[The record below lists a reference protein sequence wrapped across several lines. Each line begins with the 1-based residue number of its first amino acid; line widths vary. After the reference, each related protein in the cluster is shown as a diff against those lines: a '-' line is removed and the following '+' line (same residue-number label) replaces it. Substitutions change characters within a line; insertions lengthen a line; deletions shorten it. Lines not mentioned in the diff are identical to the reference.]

1 MKHLFYILLFFSC
14 SFSGIGQTTKNDW
27 KTILQTRK
35 FKVTKNKD
43 EVSLKAL
50 TQVVDTITE
59 IANPKEKWNAS
70 CNPKNGKARVK
81 LNWAATDGENWIIC
95 STSGGYSV
103 KTTYYLISSTSVE
116 EIRNPGWTGENFKK
130 FKSKYISDTIEKG
143 SLY

>member
-1 MKHLFYILLFFSC
+1 MKHIFYILLFFSC
-14 SFSGIGQTTKNDW
+14 SFNIIGQNTKNEW

-35 FKVTKNKD
+35 FKVTKNKH

-50 TQVVDTITE
+50 TQIVDTITE
-59 IANPKEKWNAS
+59 IGNPKDEWNAS
-70 CNPKNGKARVK
+70 CNPKKGMARVK

-95 STSGGYSV
+95 VTSGGYSA
-103 KTTYYLISSTSVE
+103 KTTYYLISPKSLE
-116 EIRNPGWTGENFKK
+116 EIRNPGWTGESFKN